1 MSGISGRPASR
12 IRTGLLAQPPSPGG
26 HRSCPPRKSPVE
38 AAPPVVCA
46 GLVVADHVSP
56 PLDHLPRA
64 GELIAVDDLV
74 LNIGGGAANTA
85 VDLARLGVRSAICAR
100 VGDDIFGRFA
110 TETLR
115 GRGVDCSA
123 LKTDPAQSTSQTLIV
138 NVRGEDRR
146 FIHTVG
152 ANRGFVADDL
162 DAVLARAPRVLHIG
176 YFLILPN
183 LDAHALAARFRRA
196 RAAGTL
202 TLLDVA
208 TPGPGQYVDRLKV
221 VLPETD
227 IFVPNTDEA
236 ELILGESD
244 PVRQARAFREMGARR
259 VVITLGERG
268 VISLSDE
275 PEVRLGVYPGPL
287 RRRLGRRR
295 RLQRRLH
302 PRPARRSTRDRVP
315 EARQCRRRKLRPARV
330 GTTDGVFTASRG
342 RSRSRQDHS
351 VEPMA

>member
-1 MSGISGRPASR
+1 MSAATTNIE
-12 IRTGLLAQPPSPGG
+12 
-26 HRSCPPRKSPVE
+26 KS
-38 AAPPVVCA
+38 PPVVCA

-56 PLDHLPRA
+56 PLDHLPRP
-64 GELIAVDDLV
+64 GELIAVDDLL

-85 VDLARLGVRSAICAR
+85 VDLARLGVRAAICAR

-115 GRGVDCSA
+115 NQGVDCSA
-123 LKTDPAQSTSQTLIV
+123 LKTDDKQATSQTLIV
-138 NVRGEDRR
+138 NVRGQDRR

-152 ANRGFVADDL
+152 ANQGFVAEDL
-162 DAVLARAPRVLHIG
+162 DAILAHPPRVLHIG

-183 LDAHALAARFRRA
+183 LDAESLAERFRRA

-208 TPGPGQYVDRLKV
+208 TPGPGDYVDRLRV

-244 PVRQARAFREMGARR
+244 PVRQARAFHEMGARR
-259 VVITLGERG
+259 VVITLGDRG
-268 VISLSDE
+268 VVSISAALK
-275 PEVRLGVYPGPL
+275 VRLGVYPITYLDGSGGGDAFNAGYIVGL
-287 RRRLGRRR
+287 LEGRSEIDC
-295 RLQRRLH
+295 L
-302 PRPARRSTRDRVP
+302 
-315 EARQCRRRKLRPARV
+315 KLASAVGASCVRAV
-330 GTTDGVFTASRG
+330 GTTDGVFTRDEAEAFIG
-342 RSRSRQDHS
+342 CNELT
-351 VEPMA
+351 VEPLRYPV

>member
-1 MSGISGRPASR
+1 VSA
-12 IRTGLLAQPPSPGG
+12 PSPT
-26 HRSCPPRKSPVE
+26 SQ

-56 PLDHLPRA
+56 PLDHLPRP

-85 VDLARLGVRSAICAR
+85 VDLARLGVQAAICAR

-115 GRGVDCSA
+115 ARGVDSSA
-123 LKTDPAQSTSQTLIV
+123 LKVDPSQSTSQTLIV
-138 NVRGEDRR
+138 NVKGQDRR
-146 FIHTVG
+146 FIHAGG
-152 ANRGFVADDL
+152 ANRGFVAEDL
-162 DAVLARAPRVLHIG
+162 DAALTRSPRVLHIG

-183 LDAHALAARFRRA
+183 LDARALAGRFRRA
-196 RAAGTL
+196 RTNGTL

-208 TPGPGQYVDRLKV
+208 TPGPGNYLDRLRV

-227 IFVPNTDEA
+227 VFVPNTDEA

-259 VVITLGERG
+259 VVITLGEKG
-268 VISLSDE
+268 VISLSE
-275 PEVRLGVYPGPL
+275 EREVRLGVYPIAFVDGSGGGDAFNAGYIVGLLERRPELVCL
-287 RRRLGRRR
+287 RLASAVGASCVR
-295 RLQRRLH
+295 
-302 PRPARRSTRDRVP
+302 A
-315 EARQCRRRKLRPARV
+315 V
-330 GTTDGVFTASRG
+330 GTTEGVFTRG
-342 RSRSRQDHS
+342 EAEAFLQSHELPVQ
-351 VEPMA
+351 PLG